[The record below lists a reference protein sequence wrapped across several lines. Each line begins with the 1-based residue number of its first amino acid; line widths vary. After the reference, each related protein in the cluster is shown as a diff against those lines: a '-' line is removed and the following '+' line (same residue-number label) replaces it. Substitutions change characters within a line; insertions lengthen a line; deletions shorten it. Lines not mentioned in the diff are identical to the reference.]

1 MKRFIFGMAVV
12 MALILLTASFPAAQG
27 TTTFTGELMDAV
39 CAPMGSHTMTMKEND
54 LTEPLQCVWFC
65 LHFRTPGS
73 RLVLYDAS
81 TKTVYNLDDMGR
93 CGPPLRCLRPYS
105 AEKVKLTGTF
115 DAAKKTIKVTDVTS
129 AK

>member
-1 MKRFIFGMAVV
+1 MQPKVPPGRV
-12 MALILLTASFPAAQG
+12 LQL
-27 TTTFTGELMDAV
+27 
-39 CAPMGSHTMTMKEND
+39 K
-54 LTEPLQCVWFC
+54 LTEPVAEGGGYQPLPLLQPDWC
-65 LHFRTPGS
+65 LRPARFRLGSVRELTYQGDQPGS